1 MNRHPSEPEREAL
14 DQRIDAAL
22 RRRFTPPASLDSLA
36 ARVRARGRRRRLE
49 FLLLACAAVLV
60 AARGLWWRA
69 RPAERRFE
77 RLRPDRLALD
87 GAAFDAPAFCQLVG
101 PLEEVHDPALPQAP
115 DLVALYRAMDVC
127 QRSSAAVA
135 CEENDEL
142 LARLQASYGPD
153 IALRSEASGLL
164 HGPFASAE
172 WPTGT
177 ILTGTSEDLT
187 TVLVAE
193 RDTTLDCCVRMRL
206 AESSGLNVFTWN
218 VGDLALTEISPHDE
232 PRFLQLFE

>member
-1 MNRHPSEPEREAL
+1 MNREPSEPDAL
-14 DQRIDAAL
+14 DHRIDASL
-22 RRRFTPPASLDSLA
+22 RRRFTPPTSLDTLVTRSHA
-36 ARVRARGRRRRLE
+36 RRRRPLE
-49 FLLLACAAVLV
+49 LWLLACAAVLV
-60 AARGLWWRA
+60 AALGLWWFT
-69 RPAERRFE
+69 RPEVRRFE
-77 RLRPDRLALD
+77 RLRPDRVALD
-87 GAAFDAPAFCQLVG
+87 GSGFDAPAFCQLVG
-101 PLEEVHDPALPQAP
+101 PLEDARDPALPQAP
-115 DLVALYRAMDVC
+115 DLVALYRAMDAC
-127 QRSSAAVA
+127 QRSTAAVA
-135 CEENDEL
+135 CEANDEL

-153 IALRSEASGLL
+153 IALRSEAAGLL

-193 RDTTLDCCVRMRL
+193 RDATLDCCVRMRL
-206 AESSGLNVFTWN
+206 AESSGLNVFTWS

>member
-1 MNRHPSEPEREAL
+1 V
-14 DQRIDAAL
+14 
-22 RRRFTPPASLDSLA
+22 FLA
-36 ARVRARGRRRRLE
+36 V
-49 FLLLACAAVLV
+49 F
-60 AARGLWWRA
+60 GLWWLA
-69 RPAERRFE
+69 RPAARRFD
-77 RLRPDRLALD
+77 RLRPDRPALD
-87 GAAFDAPAFCQLVG
+87 GSAFEAPASCQLVG
-101 PLEEVHDPALPQAP
+101 PLEEVRDPARPQAP
-115 DLVALYRAMDVC
+115 DLVALYRTMDAC

-135 CEENDEL
+135 CEANDEL
-142 LARLQASYGPD
+142 LARLRASYGPGV
-153 IALRSEASGLL
+153 ALRSEAAGLL

-193 RDTTLDCCVRMRL
+193 RDATLDCCVKMRL
-206 AESSGLNVFTWN
+206 AESSGLNVFTWS

>member
-1 MNRHPSEPEREAL
+1 MNRQPSEPAPDAL
-14 DQRIDAAL
+14 DRRIDAGL
-22 RRRFTPPASLDSLA
+22 RRRFSPPASLDTLA
-36 ARVRARGRRRRLE
+36 ARRPARRRRPLE
-49 FLLLACAAVLV
+49 LWLLACAAMLG
-60 AARGLWWRA
+60 AALGLWWFT
-69 RPAERRFE
+69 RPEVRRFE
-77 RLRPDRLALD
+77 RLRPARVAVD
-87 GAAFDAPAFCQLVG
+87 GSAFDTPAFCQLVG
-101 PLEEVHDPALPQAP
+101 PLEDARDPALPQAP
-115 DLVALYRAMDVC
+115 DLVALYRAMDAC
-127 QRSSAAVA
+127 QRSTAAVA
-135 CEENDEL
+135 CDANDEL

-153 IALRSEASGLL
+153 IALRSEAAGLL

-193 RDTTLDCCVRMRL
+193 RDATLDCCVRMLL
-206 AESSGLNVFTWN
+206 AESSGLNVFTWS

>member
-1 MNRHPSEPEREAL
+1 MNRHLSGPDGAPDEL
-14 DQRIDAAL
+14 DRRLDAAL
-22 RRRFTPPASLDSLA
+22 RRRFEPPASLDGLA
-36 ARVRARGRRRRLE
+36 ARLSARRRRRRLE
-49 FLLLACAAVLV
+49 FLFLACAALVL
-60 AARGLWWRA
+60 AGLGLWWLA
-69 RPAERRFE
+69 RPARPRFE
-77 RLRPDRLALD
+77 RFRPALD
-87 GAAFDAPAFCQLVG
+87 VAAVPASCSPVG
-101 PLEEVHDPALPQAP
+101 PLEDSRDPARPQAP
-115 DLVALYRAMDVC
+115 DLVALYRAMDAC

-135 CEENDEL
+135 CDENDEL
-142 LARLQASYGPD
+142 LARLRASYGPD
-153 IALRSEASGLL
+153 VALRSEAAGLL

-193 RDTTLDCCVRMRL
+193 RDATLDCCVRMRL
-206 AESSGLNVFTWN
+206 AESSGLNVFTWS